1 MSAQIFISLTL
12 RWVNVYLNRKKRRV
26 LEEEKARRGW
36 TDEDVE
42 KERQKHAFLDL
53 TDRQ

>member
-1 MSAQIFISLTL
+1 M
-12 RWVNVYLNRKKRRV
+12 NRKKRQV
-26 LEEEKARRGW
+26 LEAEKERRGW

-42 KERQKHAFLDL
+42 RERQKHAFMDL